1 MVSVAVLR
9 EERVSVIRAVLL
21 LYGISVG
28 GDGGG
33 SGWWILEHATKI
45 VV

>member
-9 EERVSVIRAVLL
+9 EERVSVIRDVLL
-21 LYGISVG
+21 LYGIS
-28 GDGGG
+28 DGGG
-33 SGWWILEHATKI
+33 GAGWWILEHATKI